1 MLTSQSEQIMVNLH
15 QPNSPTNSIVDRST
29 SKAKIQFE
37 QVSFAYGS
45 TVVLKNINLSITANA
60 IMVLFGP
67 AGGGKTT
74 LLRLINRLNDLVDDT
89 HLSGKVLID
98 GQDIYTPGTDV
109 IRLRRR
115 VGMVFALPLPLPG
128 TIRGNLTYGPT
139 LAGVRQRAQLDEI
152 VEQSLRQAVLWDEVK
167 DRLDEPA
174 NALSGGQQQ
183 RLCLARTL
191 ALQPD
196 IVLLDEPTSG
206 LDPISTA
213 KVEDTLQQLKQQYT
227 IVIVPHSIQQGARV
241 ADDAAFFL
249 AGELVEHGLAR
260 DIFNNPTDKRTDD
273 YITGRF
279 G

>member
-1 MLTSQSEQIMVNLH
+1 MLTSQSEQIMVNFH
-15 QPNSPTNSIVDRST
+15 QPNSPTNSIVDHST
-29 SKAKIQFE
+29 AKAKIQFE

-45 TVVLKNINLSITANA
+45 STVLKNISLSIPANA

-74 LLRLINRLNDLVDDT
+74 LLRLINRLNDLVDET
-89 HLSGKVLID
+89 KLSGRVLID
-98 GQDIYTPGTDV
+98 GDDIYAPGADV

-128 TIRGNLTYGPT
+128 TIRGNLIYGPT
-139 LAGVRQRAQLDEI
+139 LAGIRQHARLDEL
-152 VEQSLRQAVLWDEVK
+152 VEQSLRQAALWDEVK

-227 IVIVPHSIQQGARV
+227 FVIVPHSIQQGARV
-241 ADDAAFFL
+241 ADNAAFFL
-249 AGELVEHGLAR
+249 SGELVESGPAR
-260 DIFNNPTDKRTDD
+260 DIFNNPTNQRTDD
-273 YITGRF
+273 YLTGRF